1 MLKRIV
7 TVGGETAMGHYEKSG
22 EQMASAMGQSLE
34 QAGIQK
40 SDIDHI
46 SISANFSREL
56 DVIEHEQIGTY
67 FQKTMSDIQV
77 TPLKYLTGDF
87 GAAGTTRAAA
97 ILLSLYHQNPLPSLP
112 IHALLPGTHSI
123 PDWEFRES
131 AAIEHALMTSTTFG
145 GGSCSMVF
153 SAV

>member
-1 MLKRIV
+1 
-7 TVGGETAMGHYEKSG
+7 MGHYEKQG
-22 EQMASAMGQSLE
+22 EQMASAMRQSLE

-56 DVIEHEQIGTY
+56 DVIEHEQIRQL
-67 FQKTMSDIQV
+67 FQKTMPEIKV

-97 ILLSLYHQNPLPSLP
+97 ILLSLYHQEPLSSLP
-112 IHALLPGTHSI
+112 MDALLPGTHPF
-123 PDWEFRES
+123 PDWEIQET
-131 AAIEHALMTSTTFG
+131 AAIQHALMTSTTFG

-153 SAV
+153 SAA